1 LCFVRSKPVVPVTI
15 VSGAG
20 ARAIDMIGLVRQAG
34 HIMITATEFKA
45 KCLSLIDEVQET
57 GGELVI
63 SKRGRPVA
71 RLVPAGEDKPW
82 LALRGKGGFTG
93 DAFAPAVDEK
103 DIESL
108 R

>member
-1 LCFVRSKPVVPVTI
+1 MFREAEAGRINDAL
-15 VSGAG
+15 SGVG
-20 ARAIDMIGLVRQAG
+20 DWIIDIIQLVIQPDY
-34 HIMITATEFKA
+34 IMITATEFKA

-71 RLVPAGEDKPW
+71 RLVPATEDKPW

-93 DAFAPAVDEK
+93 DAFAPVIDEK
-103 DIESL
+103 DIEAL